1 MDWGLMINW
10 AFAVALLA
18 FVGSL
23 IAWCWGR
30 RRREGRGRRRP
41 LKILLAI
48 SGSFIALY
56 LGYWIWVLIALRNL
70 ARGR

>member
-10 AFAVALLA
+10 AFAAALLV
-18 FVGSL
+18 FIGSL

-30 RRREGRGRRRP
+30 RRREGRGRRRA

-56 LGYWIWVLIALRNL
+56 LGYWIWVLIALRSL